1 MSSVTYEMIALA
13 FLKQCYL
20 IKQSHSAYDNTKNTE
35 NESFFI
41 LAIRVED
48 LFIYFFIFLGG
59 NHNFPERISRTM
71 ECRTVS
77 NAIIGIFQT

>member
-20 IKQSHSAYDNTKNTE
+20 IKQPHSKYDNTENTE
-35 NESFFI
+35 SKSFFI
-41 LAIRVED
+41 FAVRVED
-48 LFIYFFIFLGG
+48 FFFSFFGG

-71 ECRTVS
+71 ECRTIG
-77 NAIIGIFQT
+77 NGIIGIFQT